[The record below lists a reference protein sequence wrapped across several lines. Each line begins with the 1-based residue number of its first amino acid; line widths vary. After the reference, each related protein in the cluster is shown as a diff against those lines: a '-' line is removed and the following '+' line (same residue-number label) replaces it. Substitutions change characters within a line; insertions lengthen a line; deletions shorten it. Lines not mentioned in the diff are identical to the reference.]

1 MQTTIRRNETGGKST
16 REWPFHELVSHAWV
30 ANWSGD
36 RDHRPSRSLCACST
50 MKFIGTN
57 EPRFDSSDL
66 NDRVS
71 FNRSNEPEFD
81 KKISVFYFPS
91 FFLPP
96 LSFPFFNS
104 QKLAWKRKGMNFSL
118 LLFYTDFEI
127 FHLLL
132 KFWIM
137 EELLLR
143 RVHKGI
149 NSILLKEILK
159 RCSYERD

>member
-81 KKISVFYFPS
+81 KKISVLYFLS

-96 LSFPFFNS
+96 SLFLFLIHRNLREKEKGWIFLSF
-104 QKLAWKRKGMNFSL
+104 FSIR
-118 LLFYTDFEI
+118 T
-127 FHLLL
+127 L
-132 KFWIM
+132 KFSIYYW
-137 EELLLR
+137 
-143 RVHKGI
+143 
-149 NSILLKEILK
+149 NSE
-159 RCSYERD
+159 

>member
-57 EPRFDSSDL
+57 EPRFDSNDL

-71 FNRSNEPEFD
+71 FNRSNEQQEFD
-81 KKISVFYFPS
+81 KKISVLYFL
-91 FFLPP
+91 F
-96 LSFPFFNS
+96 FFNS
-104 QKLAWKRKGMNFSL
+104 QKLLWKGMNFFPSSHRL
-118 LLFYTDFEI
+118 WNFSFI
-127 FHLLL
+127 I
-132 KFWIM
+132 KIPNNR

-143 RVHKGI
+143 RVRKGI
-149 NSILLKEILK
+149 ILAKENNK
-159 RCSYERD
+159 

>member
-16 REWPFHELVSHAWV
+16 RERPFHELVSHAWV

-57 EPRFDSSDL
+57 EPRFDSNDL

-81 KKISVFYFPS
+81 KKFPRFI
-91 FFLPP
+91 FFL
-96 LSFPFFNS
+96 LRFFFLFSFLFLFLNFQRS
-104 QKLAWKRKGMNFSL
+104 FEVALQKEKLIGMNF
-118 LLFYTDFEI
+118 FFFFEI
-127 FHLLL
+127 LIIIKTL
-132 KFWIM
+132 
-137 EELLLR
+137 E
-143 RVHKGI
+143 
-149 NSILLKEILK
+149 
-159 RCSYERD
+159 

>member
-81 KKISVFYFPS
+81 KKISVLYFPS
-91 FFLPP
+91 FFLPSSLFLFLIHRNLREKEKGWIF
-96 LSFPFFNS
+96 LSFS
-104 QKLAWKRKGMNFSL
+104 SIR
-118 LLFYTDFEI
+118 T
-127 FHLLL
+127 L
-132 KFWIM
+132 KFSIYYW
-137 EELLLR
+137 
-143 RVHKGI
+143 
-149 NSILLKEILK
+149 NSE
-159 RCSYERD
+159 